1 MIAELGIGLNHAI
14 RPSGHVMLDEKA
26 GGTAHIAIGRNT
38 GAYGGANEAT
48 IHVDCV
54 FSGPELE
61 ADGARSRS
69 RERVRPWLAP
79 VGETMFPPRAP
90 SSRGLLT
97 GEPPGSPRPLPAHRP
112 KVPVSYEPPP
122 ERDYRPIHPEPLWRS
137 LARRI
142 WAPIAVAVG
151 LVAKFGFA
159 FAKFASVFVAVGG
172 YALIWGWKFAVGFVL
187 LIFVHEM
194 GHFIEAR
201 RRGFNAAW
209 PVFIPF
215 LGAYVAIRDARMG
228 PWQSAWISLAGP
240 ITGGLGA
247 AICWVYGEQQN
258 SALLQALGYVGF
270 LLNLFNLLPV
280 GILDGGSIWRAIKTM
295 RLGGTPGKANT
306 ILVVYLG
313 LAALL
318 LLGMVGAHV
327 PQHRL

>member
-1 MIAELGIGLNHAI
+1 M
-14 RPSGHVMLDEKA
+14 SFD
-26 GGTAHIAIGRNT
+26 
-38 GAYGGANEAT
+38 
-48 IHVDCV
+48 
-54 FSGPELE
+54 PEI
-61 ADGARSRS
+61 
-69 RERVRPWLAP
+69 
-79 VGETMFPPRAP
+79 
-90 SSRGLLT
+90 
-97 GEPPGSPRPLPAHRP
+97 
-112 KVPVSYEPPP
+112 P
-122 ERDYRPIHPEPLWRS
+122 EREYRPIHPEPAWRS
-137 LARRI
+137 LARKI
-142 WAPIAVAVG
+142 WAPLAVLLG
-151 LVAKFGFA
+151 LIVKFGFA
-159 FAKFASVFVAVGG
+159 FAKFATIFIAVGG
-172 YALIWGWKFAVGFVL
+172 YALLWGWRFAVGFVL
-187 LIFVHEM
+187 LIFVHEL
-194 GHFIEAR
+194 GHFVEAR

-280 GILDGGSIWRAIKTM
+280 GILDGGSIWRSIKTM